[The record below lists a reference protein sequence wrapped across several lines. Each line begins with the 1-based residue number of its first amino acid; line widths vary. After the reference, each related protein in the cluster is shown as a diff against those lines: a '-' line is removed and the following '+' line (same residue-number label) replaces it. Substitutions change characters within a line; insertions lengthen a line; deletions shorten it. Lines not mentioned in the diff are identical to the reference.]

1 LEVKMSRKKRAQR
14 HKGFIEMEA
23 EPKTIILQTGRQT
36 PPDSLLWDL
45 DFVNGISIG
54 AKRLGA
60 EFLGGGVASFVLIT
74 VTAKA
79 DSGALAEAIYQHVQR
94 LKKRGDDDLVVLLG
108 GSIRSEEEE
117 VSFKD
122 VKCRRQVSLKG
133 KSKEEIGEI
142 IEEAMA
148 KAE

>member
-1 LEVKMSRKKRAQR
+1 MSRKKKSQR
-14 HKGFIEMEA
+14 HKGFIEMQA
-23 EPKTIILQTGRQT
+23 EPKTIVLQTGRQT

-45 DFVNGISIG
+45 DFVNGISIA

-74 VTAKA
+74 LTAQA
-79 DSGALAEAIYQHVQR
+79 DSGALVEVLHKHVQR

-122 VKCRRQVSLKG
+122 VRCRKQVSLKA
-133 KSKEEIGEI
+133 KPAEEIGEI
-142 IEEAMA
+142 IQEAMA
-148 KAE
+148 EAE

>member
-1 LEVKMSRKKRAQR
+1 MSRKRKSQR

-23 EPKTIILQTGRQT
+23 EAKTIILQTGRQT

-45 DFVNGISIG
+45 DFVNGISIV

-74 VTAKA
+74 VTAQA
-79 DSGALAEAIYQHVQR
+79 DIGALSEAISQHIQR
-94 LKKRGDDDLVVLLG
+94 LKKRGDDDLVVMLG
-108 GSIRSEEEE
+108 GVIQSEEDE

-122 VKCRRQVSLKG
+122 IRCRKQASLKG
-133 KSKEEIGEI
+133 KSKEEIGKI

-148 KAE
+148 EAK